1 MEDSVKDQSS
11 VCGISSSKL
20 LRYPLRSATKSKDV
34 KSPPPVSTASK
45 RGKPPSSVSQS
56 MSVLDLSGKGKSAKP
71 ARRLSIP
78 TKATV
83 TPAPKS
89 IGSITPIAEVKSKRS
104 AVTQAKSD
112 TPVSDVSRSSNRKKF
127 TILSSASYW
136 LNQIKLSESAA
147 KHSISLA
154 FFRLAFEAG
163 CEPLQRMKEEL
174 KNYARKHNLAEFEDT
189 TKQLL
194 DSYNIVE
201 SFEQMQVSETIPHA
215 LGEGTQSSDDDV
227 HSSSTAGNRKLK
239 PKSLNPVSSAQV
251 QGSGKDTSKKST
263 PAPRI
268 RSSVVTQSDAS
279 SKSTSVAMGQK
290 TQSKNQK
297 PSKENEKH
305 KVKKQEKKPAA
316 KEATPK
322 NSSVVE
328 EPLEEN
334 KENMDAPQLE
344 EISMIES

>member
-1 MEDSVKDQSS
+1 MEEDQSS
-11 VCGISSSKL
+11 VSARSSSKL
-20 LRYPLRSATKSKDV
+20 VRYPLRSATKSKDA
-34 KSPPPVSTASK
+34 KSPLPVSATCQ

-56 MSVLDLSGKGKSAKP
+56 MSVLDLSGKGKSVKP

-78 TKATV
+78 TKSTV

-89 IGSITPIAEVKSKRS
+89 VGCITPISEVKSRRS

-136 LNQIKLSESAA
+136 LNQIKLAESAA

-154 FFRLAFEAG
+154 FFKVAYEAG
-163 CEPLQRMKEEL
+163 CEPLQRMREEL
-174 KNYARKHNLAEFEDT
+174 KNYVRKHDLAEFENT
-189 TKQLL
+189 TKQLFE
-194 DSYNIVE
+194 SYNIVK
-201 SFEQMQVSETIPHA
+201 SFEQMQVSETISHA
-215 LGEGTQSSDDDV
+215 LEEGTQSSDDNV
-227 HSSSTAGNRKLK
+227 HSSSTSGTRKLK
-239 PKSLNPVSSAQV
+239 PKSLNPVGGAQI
-251 QGSGKDTSKKST
+251 QGSVDDISKKIS

-268 RSSVVTQSDAS
+268 RSSAVTRGNTS
-279 SKSTSVAMGQK
+279 SKSTSIAIGQK
-290 TQSKNQK
+290 TQNKNQK

-305 KVKKQEKKPAA
+305 KVKKQEKKLAA

-328 EPLEEN
+328 KPFEEN
-334 KENMDAPQLE
+334 KENMDAPQLD